1 MSKLFKKKSEFSKS
15 IVILEILLF
24 IIYIVTNFIMLWKR
38 GVTMPS
44 DINIGV
50 FTFLTGE
57 LGILSFIKRSKLT
70 AEAATKTI
78 TDTVAATAQ
87 MVQQTQQKGAGYS
100 SFFFYFDIISNIAY
114 HFLIK
119 LKMELKYG

>member
-1 MSKLFKKKSEFSKS
+1 MSRVFKKKSEFSKT
-15 IVILEILLF
+15 IVILDILLF
-24 IIYIVTNFIMLWKR
+24 IIYIITNFIMLWKR

-70 AEAATKTI
+70 AEATTKTI
-78 TDTVAATAQ
+78 TDAVVATAQ
-87 MVQQTQQKGAGYS
+87 IIQPQQQTQQKGAG
-100 SFFFYFDIISNIAY
+100 
-114 HFLIK
+114 
-119 LKMELKYG
+119 

>member
-1 MSKLFKKKSEFSKS
+1 MSKMFKKKSEFSKS
-15 IVILEILLF
+15 IVILDILLF

-87 MVQQTQQKGAGYS
+87 MVQQTQQKGAG
-100 SFFFYFDIISNIAY
+100 
-114 HFLIK
+114 
-119 LKMELKYG
+119 

>member
-1 MSKLFKKKSEFSKS
+1 MARIFKRKSEFSKT
-15 IVILEILLF
+15 IVILDILLF
-24 IIYIVTNFIMLWKR
+24 IIYIITNFVMLWKR

-70 AEAATKTI
+70 AEAATKSI
-78 TDTVAATAQ
+78 SETVAATAQ
-87 MVQQTQQKGAGYS
+87 IVQQQTQPKGAG
-100 SFFFYFDIISNIAY
+100 
-114 HFLIK
+114 
-119 LKMELKYG
+119 